1 MMLSALIAENDSDIF
16 LSLMDDPRGKM
27 EEETVFMRLYRAN

>member
-1 MMLSALIAENDSDIF
+1 MLLKPISVNIFGIF

-27 EEETVFMRLYRAN
+27 REEAFFMRLNRAN

>member
-1 MMLSALIAENDSDIF
+1 MLLKPISVNVSDIF

-27 EEETVFMRLYRAN
+27 EEEALFMRLYRAN

>member
-1 MMLSALIAENDSDIF
+1 MLSALIAVNDSDIF

-27 EEETVFMRLYRAN
+27 EKEAVFTRFYRAN